1 MIDRARF
8 GSTVIGPH
16 TKIDNLVQIGHN
28 VRTGP
33 YCGIVAQVGIAGST
47 HLGTGVMIWG
57 QAGLAGHLEIGDRVE
72 ILAHA
77 GVAGD
82 LKEPG
87 SYLGSPAVTKREAI
101 RQFHIPRA
109 VENLKADVAAL
120 KAQLKA
126 LEERLP

>member
-1 MIDRARF
+1 M
-8 GSTVIGPH
+8 
-16 TKIDNLVQIGHN
+16 
-28 VRTGP
+28 
-33 YCGIVAQVGIAGST
+33 
-47 HLGTGVMIWG
+47 
-57 QAGLAGHLEIGDRVE
+57 E

-101 RQFHIPRA
+101 RQFHVPRT

-120 KAQLKA
+120 KAQLKS
-126 LEERLP
+126 LEDKLAQEGK